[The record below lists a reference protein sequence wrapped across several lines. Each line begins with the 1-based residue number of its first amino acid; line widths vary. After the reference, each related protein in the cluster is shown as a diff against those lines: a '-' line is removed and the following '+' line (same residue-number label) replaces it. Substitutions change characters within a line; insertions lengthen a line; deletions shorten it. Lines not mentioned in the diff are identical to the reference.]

1 MSKASGVA
9 VILCATTKQGKSWV
23 NCQDVSQSV
32 QGGDKSCRTCQIL
45 RSVLELMS
53 FVQGPVEVSRS
64 RQERGVKEDKLD
76 CYCVNCGVY
85 IHAALSTY

>member
-1 MSKASGVA
+1 M
-9 VILCATTKQGKSWV
+9 TKQGKGTV
-23 NCQDVSQSV
+23 NCQDVSQSA
-32 QGGDKSCRTCQIL
+32 QGGDKSRQTCQLL
-45 RSVLELMS
+45 RSILELMS
-53 FVQGPVEVSRS
+53 FVQGPIEVSRS